1 MCLLSSFIIVF
12 NLPASHLGLA
22 MVNYS
27 SKLTGEIFQYEHNIT
42 DRKGK
47 ECWEPPLCSPGFTC
61 HLQRSGWVQRAE
73 RVSRGQAGPFHH
85 VMVGP
90 AEKSVVS
97 QRELVPG
104 DELAAAGH
112 ATETLDVVDFGA
124 GPHHE
129 VVFAEADVAFST
141 FDPV

>member
-1 MCLLSSFIIVF
+1 M
-12 NLPASHLGLA
+12 
-22 MVNYS
+22 
-27 SKLTGEIFQYEHNIT
+27 
-42 DRKGK
+42 
-47 ECWEPPLCSPGFTC
+47 
-61 HLQRSGWVQRAE
+61 QRAE
-73 RVSRGQAGPFHH
+73 RVSRGQTGPFHH
-85 VMVGP
+85 VVVGP

-112 ATETLDVVDFGA
+112 AAKTLDVVDLGA

-141 FDPV
+141 FDSV

>member
-1 MCLLSSFIIVF
+1 M
-12 NLPASHLGLA
+12 
-22 MVNYS
+22 
-27 SKLTGEIFQYEHNIT
+27 
-42 DRKGK
+42 
-47 ECWEPPLCSPGFTC
+47 
-61 HLQRSGWVQRAE
+61 QRAE

-90 AEKSVVS
+90 AEKPVVP

-112 ATETLDVVDFGA
+112 AAETLDVVDFGA

-129 VVFAEADVAFST
+129 VVFAEADVAFSAL
-141 FDPV
+141 DPV

>member
-1 MCLLSSFIIVF
+1 M
-12 NLPASHLGLA
+12 P
-22 MVNYS
+22 
-27 SKLTGEIFQYEHNIT
+27 NIS
-42 DRKGK
+42 DGKGK
-47 ECWEPPLCSPGFTC
+47 EWRQPRFCSPGFTC

-73 RVSRGQAGPFHH
+73 RVSGGQSGPFHH

-97 QRELVPG
+97 ERELVPG

-112 ATETLDVVDFGA
+112 AAETLDVVDFGA